1 MKTLIHCG
9 TSALLAGVVLG
20 LGEGLFIYLTS
31 ADPKARFIFS
41 YGATLYGVV
50 GTLFGLFLGIT
61 HQLARGGEVFRLK
74 IVSARALSFTLAFW
88 GGAFLIL
95 HIRMKRDLFEEGAKT
110 FFGLSQTGATGILLI
125 LVLLLAFWTLRRLQK
140 GKSKIPSSVPTVF
153 FFSLIVIFNYFTSG
167 IEKSSRTPLPTLVT
181 SQIPSQ
187 EKPNVLLIVADTLRA
202 DHVSA
207 YARIL
212 KPNSIPVE
220 TPAIDSLA
228 KNGVLFLHAIAS
240 SSWTKPSFASFFTGQ
255 YPSTHN
261 TVHKLDRLPNKV
273 KTLAE
278 ILSEEGYLTSGF
290 PNNPNI
296 SSAFNFQQ
304 GFHTYRYLKPNLP
317 LWAPESGVHLV
328 GYRII
333 RVLFERYFKGRDE
346 PRSYYWPAE
355 DVNKEV
361 FPWLKVN
368 SRNRFFLMVH
378 YMDPHDP
385 YFFRPLNNKSFARI
399 RNPEPRPS
407 LANRLATAYA
417 QEVKYLD
424 KNLAKLFEFLKQN
437 DLYEN
442 TMIIFISDHGEEFFE
457 HNGWWHGTSLFEE
470 QIHVPMI
477 IKFPKGKR
485 KGKIHNGVVQLL
497 DIPPTVLDEIGLP
510 RSEKMQ
516 GRSRSGAELEVAA
529 SEGALSELNLEG
541 HVMSSY
547 RESRWKW
554 IEANPSNPRGLP
566 PKSLFDLKS
575 DPEEQKNLLPG
586 SQIYKE
592 KIRRKLKQILKEA
605 KSGSTQRETVS
616 RDPAT
621 EERLKALGY
630 ID

>member
-1 MKTLIHCG
+1 MKILIRFG

-31 ADPKARFIFS
+31 ADPKVGFVFS

-50 GTLFGLFLGIT
+50 GTLFGLFLGII
-61 HQLARGGEVFRLK
+61 HQLAQSFFFRPKFVNPRSLG
-74 IVSARALSFTLAFW
+74 FTIAFW
-88 GGAFLIL
+88 VGAFLIL
-95 HIRMKRDLFEEGAKT
+95 QIRIKRDLFEEGAKT
-110 FFGLSQTGATGILLI
+110 FLGLSQTGAMGILLI
-125 LVLLLAFWTLRRLQK
+125 LTLVSAFWTLWILQK

-153 FFSLIVIFNYFTSG
+153 FFSLIVIFNYFMSG
-167 IEKSSRTPLPTLVT
+167 IEENSHTPLPTLVT
-181 SQIPSQ
+181 GQIPSQ
-187 EKPNVLLIVADTLRA
+187 EKPNVILIVADTLRA

-207 YARIL
+207 YARLL
-212 KPNSIPVE
+212 KLKSIPVK

-228 KNGVLFLHAIAS
+228 ENGVLFLNAIAS
-240 SSWTKPSFASFFTGQ
+240 SSWTKPSFASFFTGL

-278 ILSEEGYLTSGF
+278 ILSEGGYLTSGF

-296 SSAFNFQQ
+296 SSTFNFQQ

-333 RVLFERYFKGRDE
+333 RVLFERYIKEGDQ

-361 FPWLKVN
+361 FPWLKAN
-368 SRNRFFLMVH
+368 ARNQFFLMIH

-399 RNPEPRPS
+399 RNPAPRPS
-407 LANRLATAYA
+407 LANRLAVAYA

-424 KNLAKLFEFLKQN
+424 KNLAKLFDFLKQN
-437 DLYEN
+437 NLYEN
-442 TMIIFISDHGEEFFE
+442 TMILLISDHGEEFFE
-457 HNGWWHGTSLFEE
+457 HNGWWHGTSLYEE

-477 IKFPKGKR
+477 IKFR
-485 KGKIHNGVVQLL
+485 KGKNKGRIYNEVVQLL
-497 DIPPTVLDEIGLP
+497 DIPPTVLDEVGLP

-516 GRSRSGAELEVAA
+516 GRSLAGTALEAAA

-541 HVMSSY
+541 QVMSSY
-547 RESRWKW
+547 RENRWKW

-566 PKSLFDLKS
+566 LKSLFDLKS
-575 DPEEQKNLLPG
+575 DPREQKNLLPG
-586 SQIYKE
+586 QQIYK
-592 KIRRKLKQILKEA
+592 KKMRRKLKQVLKEA
-605 KSGSTQRETVS
+605 KSEATQRETVP
-616 RDPAT
+616 RDPAM